1 MLYQLSYLA
10 RPGNDRG
17 PLRGDATRIRRY
29 HRIVATGGH
38 ILVVDDERSIRRLLR
53 MYLDEAGYTV
63 TEAADGAE
71 ALAKMRSGGIDLVLL
86 DLMIPEVDGL
96 EVARRIRADQPAVPI
111 IMLTAREDE
120 ASRVTGLEMGADDYV
135 TKPFSGRELVARVRA
150 VLRRVQGG
158 EGPSG
163 PLRAGP
169 VELDPVSRT
178 CRRDGQEVEL
188 TRLEFDLLAELAAHP
203 NVVFTRERLLERVW
217 GYQSGVGG
225 KTVDVHVANLRR
237 KLGKDLP
244 IVAVRGVGY
253 RLDPAGP

>member
-1 MLYQLSYLA
+1 M
-10 RPGNDRG
+10 
-17 PLRGDATRIRRY
+17 
-29 HRIVATGGH
+29 ATGGH
-38 ILVVDDERSIRRLLR
+38 ILVVDDERAIRRLLR
-53 MYLDEAGYTV
+53 MYLDEAGFTV
-63 TEAADGAE
+63 TEAADGVE
-71 ALAKMRSGGIDLVLL
+71 ALRKMRAGGIDLVLL
-86 DLMIPEVDGL
+86 DLMIPEMDGL
-96 EVARRIRADQPAVPI
+96 EVCRRVRADHPGVPV

-150 VLRRVQGG
+150 VLRRVQGPPDPG
-158 EGPSG
+158 GM
-163 PLRAGP
+163 LRAGAA
-169 VELDPVSRT
+169 ELDPVSRT
-178 CRRDGQEVEL
+178 CRVDGHDVDL
-188 TRLEFDLLAELAAHP
+188 TRLEFDLLAELAGHP

-253 RLDPAGP
+253 RLDPSGA

>member
-1 MLYQLSYLA
+1 
-10 RPGNDRG
+10 
-17 PLRGDATRIRRY
+17 
-29 HRIVATGGH
+29 
-38 ILVVDDERSIRRLLR
+38 
-53 MYLDEAGYTV
+53 MYLDEGGYTV

-71 ALAKMRSGGIDLVLL
+71 ALSKMRDGGIDLVLL
-86 DLMIPEVDGL
+86 DLMLPEIDGL
-96 EVARRIRADQPAVPI
+96 EVCRRIRDDHPGVPV
-111 IMLTAREDE
+111 IMLTARDDE

-135 TKPFSGRELVARVRA
+135 TKPFSARELVARVKA
-150 VLRRVQGG
+150 VLRRVQG
-158 EGPSG
+158 EPDSSG
-163 PLRAGP
+163 PLRAGNA
-169 VELDPVSRT
+169 ELDPTSRT
-178 CRRDGQEVEL
+178 CMLDGEDVDL

-253 RLDPAGP
+253 RLDTSGS

>member
-1 MLYQLSYLA
+1 MQ
-10 RPGNDRG
+10 R
-17 PLRGDATRIRRY
+17 DATRIQRY
-29 HRIVATGGH
+29 DPLVATGGH
-38 ILVVDDERSIRRLLR
+38 ILVVDDERAIRRLLR

-71 ALAKMRSGGIDLVLL
+71 AMSKMRTGGIDLVLL
-86 DLMIPEVDGL
+86 DLMLPEIDGL
-96 EVARRIRADQPAVPI
+96 EVCRRIRSDHAGVPV

-158 EGPSG
+158 DDPGG
-163 PLRAGP
+163 PLRAGAA
-169 VELDPVSRT
+169 ELDPVSRT
-178 CRRDGQEVEL
+178 CRIDGSEVEL
-188 TRLEFDLLAELAAHP
+188 TRLEFDLLVELASHP

-253 RLDPAGP
+253 RLDPSAA

>member
-1 MLYQLSYLA
+1 M
-10 RPGNDRG
+10 
-17 PLRGDATRIRRY
+17 
-29 HRIVATGGH
+29 ATGGH
-38 ILVVDDERSIRRLLR
+38 ILAVEDERSIRKLLR
-53 MYLDEAGYTV
+53 LYLDEAGYTV

-71 ALAKMRSGGIDLVLL
+71 ALAKMRTGGIDLVLL
-86 DLMIPEVDGL
+86 DLMIPEIDGL
-96 EVARRIRADQPAVPI
+96 EVCRRIRADHPSIPI
-111 IMLTAREDE
+111 IMLTARDDE

-135 TKPFSGRELVARVRA
+135 TKPFSPRELVARVKA
-150 VLRRVQGG
+150 VLRRVQG
-158 EGPSG
+158 EQEITG
-163 PLRAGP
+163 PLRAGR

-178 CRRDGQEVEL
+178 CVLEGEDVDL

-253 RLDPAGP
+253 RLDPSAS

>member
-1 MLYQLSYLA
+1 E
-10 RPGNDRG
+10 G
-17 PLRGDATRIRRY
+17 
-29 HRIVATGGH
+29 
-38 ILVVDDERSIRRLLR
+38 
-53 MYLDEAGYTV
+53 GYTV

-71 ALAKMRSGGIDLVLL
+71 ALSKMRDGGIDLVLL
-86 DLMIPEVDGL
+86 DLMLPEVDGL
-96 EVARRIRADQPAVPI
+96 EVCRRIRDDHPGVPV
-111 IMLTAREDE
+111 IMLTARDDE

-135 TKPFSGRELVARVRA
+135 TKPFSARELVARVKA
-150 VLRRVQGG
+150 VLRRVQG
-158 EGPSG
+158 EPDSSG
-163 PLRAGP
+163 PLRAGNA
-169 VELDPVSRT
+169 ELDPTSRT
-178 CRRDGQEVEL
+178 CTLDGEDVDL

-253 RLDPAGP
+253 RLDTSGS

>member
-1 MLYQLSYLA
+1 M
-10 RPGNDRG
+10 
-17 PLRGDATRIRRY
+17 
-29 HRIVATGGH
+29 ATGGH

-53 MYLDEAGYTV
+53 LYLDEAGYTV
-63 TEAADGAE
+63 TEAADGQE
-71 ALAKMRSGGIDLVLL
+71 ALAKMRTGGIDLVLL
-86 DLMIPEVDGL
+86 DLMIPEIDGL
-96 EVARRIRADQPAVPI
+96 EVARRVRADHPSVPI
-111 IMLTAREDE
+111 IMLTARDDE

-135 TKPFSGRELVARVRA
+135 TKPFSARELVARVRA
-150 VLRRVQGG
+150 VLRRVQGPADTG
-158 EGPSG
+158 G
-163 PLRAGP
+163 PLRAGR
-169 VELDPVSRT
+169 VELDPTSRT
-178 CRRDGQEVEL
+178 CRLDGADIDL

-253 RLDPAGP
+253 RLDSSGS

>member
-1 MLYQLSYLA
+1 M
-10 RPGNDRG
+10 
-17 PLRGDATRIRRY
+17 
-29 HRIVATGGH
+29 ATGGH
-38 ILVVDDERSIRRLLR
+38 ILAVEDERSIRKLLR
-53 MYLDEAGYTV
+53 LYLDEAGYTV

-71 ALAKMRSGGIDLVLL
+71 ALGKMGAGGIDLVLL
-86 DLMIPEVDGL
+86 DLMIPEIDGL
-96 EVARRIRADQPAVPI
+96 EVCRRIRADHPSIPI
-111 IMLTAREDE
+111 IMLTARDDE

-135 TKPFSGRELVARVRA
+135 TKPFSPRELVARVKA
-150 VLRRVQGG
+150 VLRRVQG
-158 EGPSG
+158 EQELTG
-163 PLRAGP
+163 PLRAGR
-169 VELDPVSRT
+169 VEMDPVSRT
-178 CRRDGQEVEL
+178 CRLDGDDVEL

-253 RLDPAGP
+253 RLDPSLA

>member
-1 MLYQLSYLA
+1 MEPYILIIEDE
-10 RPGNDRG
+10 PG
-17 PLRGDATRIRRY
+17 
-29 HRIVATGGH
+29 IV
-38 ILVVDDERSIRRLLR
+38 ELLD
-53 MYLDEAGYTV
+53 YNLKAAGFETAVAHDGDEA
-63 TEAADGAE
+63 EL
-71 ALAKMRSGGIDLVLL
+71 ALSERTPDAVLL
-86 DLMIPEVDGL
+86 DWMLPGVSGIEL
-96 EVARRIRADQPAVPI
+96 CRRIRKRPETRSLPV

-150 VLRRVQGG
+150 VLRRVQGAEDPG
-158 EGPSG
+158 G
-163 PLRAGP
+163 PLRAGMA
-169 VELDPVSRT
+169 ELDPISRT
-178 CRRDGQEVEL
+178 CRVDGSVVDL

-253 RLDPAGP
+253 RLDPSAA

>member
-1 MLYQLSYLA
+1 
-10 RPGNDRG
+10 
-17 PLRGDATRIRRY
+17 
-29 HRIVATGGH
+29 
-38 ILVVDDERSIRRLLR
+38 
-53 MYLDEAGYTV
+53 MYLDESGYTV

-71 ALAKMRSGGIDLVLL
+71 ALAKMRTGGIDLVLL

-96 EVARRIRADQPAVPI
+96 EVCRRIRSDHPSVPV
-111 IMLTAREDE
+111 IMLTARDDE

-135 TKPFSGRELVARVRA
+135 TKPFSGRELTARVKA
-150 VLRRVQGG
+150 VLRRVQGEPEPG
-158 EGPSG
+158 GV
-163 PLRAGP
+163 LRAGR
-169 VELDPVSRT
+169 VEMDPASRVATLDGE
-178 CRRDGQEVEL
+178 DVEL

-253 RLDPAGP
+253 RLDAPGS

>member
-1 MLYQLSYLA
+1 M
-10 RPGNDRG
+10 
-17 PLRGDATRIRRY
+17 
-29 HRIVATGGH
+29 ATGGH
-38 ILVVDDERSIRRLLR
+38 ILAVEDERSIRKLLR
-53 MYLDEAGYTV
+53 LYLDEAGYTV

-71 ALAKMRSGGIDLVLL
+71 ALAKMRTGGIDLVLL

-96 EVARRIRADQPAVPI
+96 EVCRRIRADNPSVPI
-111 IMLTAREDE
+111 IMLTARDDE
-120 ASRVTGLEMGADDYV
+120 ASRVTGLERGADDYV
-135 TKPFSGRELVARVRA
+135 TKPFSPRELVARVKA
-150 VLRRVQGG
+150 VLRRVQG
-158 EGPSG
+158 EQELTG
-163 PLRAGP
+163 PLRAGR

-178 CRRDGQEVEL
+178 CRLDGDDVEL

-253 RLDPAGP
+253 RLDPSAS

>member
-1 MLYQLSYLA
+1 
-10 RPGNDRG
+10 
-17 PLRGDATRIRRY
+17 
-29 HRIVATGGH
+29 VATGGH
-38 ILVVDDERSIRRLLR
+38 ILAVEDERSIRKLLR
-53 MYLDEAGYTV
+53 LYLDEAGYTV

-71 ALAKMRSGGIDLVLL
+71 ALAKMRTGGIDLVLL
-86 DLMIPEVDGL
+86 DLMIPEIDGL
-96 EVARRIRADQPAVPI
+96 EVCRRIRADHPSMPI
-111 IMLTAREDE
+111 IMLTARDDE

-135 TKPFSGRELVARVRA
+135 TKPFSPRELVARVKA
-150 VLRRVQGG
+150 VLRRVQG
-158 EGPSG
+158 EQELTG
-163 PLRAGP
+163 PLRAGR

-178 CRRDGQEVEL
+178 CRLDGDDVEL

-253 RLDPAGP
+253 RLDPSAA

>member
-1 MLYQLSYLA
+1 MA
-10 RPGNDRG
+10 
-17 PLRGDATRIRRY
+17 
-29 HRIVATGGH
+29 H
-38 ILVVDDERSIRRLLR
+38 ILLIEDNEDLAFGLRATLEFEGHTVEVAPDGATCRRLLR
-53 MYLDEAGYTV
+53 E
-63 TEAADGAE
+63 TEP
-71 ALAKMRSGGIDLVLL
+71 DLVML
-86 DLMIPEVDGL
+86 DLMLPEIDGL
-96 EVARRIRADQPAVPI
+96 EVCRRIRSDHPGVPV

-150 VLRRVQGG
+150 VLRRVQGAEDPG
-158 EGPSG
+158 G
-163 PLRAGP
+163 PLRAGMA
-169 VELDPVSRT
+169 ELDPISRT
-178 CRRDGQEVEL
+178 CRVDGSVVDL

-253 RLDPAGP
+253 RLDPSAA

>member
-1 MLYQLSYLA
+1 M
-10 RPGNDRG
+10 
-17 PLRGDATRIRRY
+17 
-29 HRIVATGGH
+29 ATGGH
-38 ILVVDDERSIRRLLR
+38 ILAVEDERSIRKLLR
-53 MYLDEAGYTV
+53 LYLDEAGYTV

-71 ALAKMRSGGIDLVLL
+71 ALAKMRTGGIDLVLL
-86 DLMIPEVDGL
+86 DLMIPEIDGL
-96 EVARRIRADQPAVPI
+96 EVCRRIRADHPSIPI
-111 IMLTAREDE
+111 IMLTARDDE

-135 TKPFSGRELVARVRA
+135 TKPFSPRELVARVKA
-150 VLRRVQGG
+150 VLRRVQG
-158 EGPSG
+158 EQELTG
-163 PLRAGP
+163 PLRAGR
-169 VELDPVSRT
+169 VEMDPVSRT
-178 CRRDGQEVEL
+178 CRLDGDDVEL

-253 RLDPAGP
+253 RLDPSVA

>member
-1 MLYQLSYLA
+1 M
-10 RPGNDRG
+10 
-17 PLRGDATRIRRY
+17 
-29 HRIVATGGH
+29 ATGGH
-38 ILVVDDERSIRRLLR
+38 ILAVEDERSIRKLLR
-53 MYLDEAGYTV
+53 LYLDEAGYTV

-71 ALAKMRSGGIDLVLL
+71 ALAKMRTGGIDLVLL
-86 DLMIPEVDGL
+86 DLMIPEIDGL
-96 EVARRIRADQPAVPI
+96 EVCRRIRADHPSMPI
-111 IMLTAREDE
+111 IMLTARDDE

-135 TKPFSGRELVARVRA
+135 TKPFSPRELVARVKA
-150 VLRRVQGG
+150 VLRRVQG
-158 EGPSG
+158 EQELTG
-163 PLRAGP
+163 PLRAGR

-178 CRRDGQEVEL
+178 CRLDGDDVEL

-253 RLDPAGP
+253 RLDPSAA